1 MDVVKTLKRT
11 EELLE
16 DAQRNRIDIEK
27 SGKDYRDGPTRRT
40 DTLCERHL
48 ENEVA
53 RLEYIR
59 DFGSE
64 GRYTR

>member
-1 MDVVKTLKRT
+1 MDTEKKLK
-11 EELLE
+11 ESEQLLE
-16 DAQRNRIDIEK
+16 IARNERISIEK

-40 DTLCERHL
+40 DTLYERHL

>member
-1 MDVVKTLKRT
+1 MDVEKTLKQT
-11 EELLE
+11 QENLE
-16 DAQRNRIDIEK
+16 IARNERINIEK

-40 DTLCERHL
+40 DTLYERHL

>member
-1 MDVVKTLKRT
+1 MDIVKTLKRT

-27 SGKDYRDGPTRRT
+27 SGKDYRD
-40 DTLCERHL
+40 TLCERHL